1 MDTPTAQDSINK
13 KCLYK
18 KQIPVNGYIL
28 VWPYMH
34 IWIII
39 VMRALFQGN
48 FLILLV
54 AAGTKSDIAYYQ
66 SEGYIL
72 MLSSYHWM
80 EST

>member
-1 MDTPTAQDSINK
+1 
-13 KCLYK
+13 
-18 KQIPVNGYIL
+18 
-28 VWPYMH
+28 MH

-54 AAGTKSDIAYYQ
+54 AAGTKSDIA
-66 SEGYIL
+66 SIRRVV
-72 MLSSYHWM
+72 MLSSYQRV